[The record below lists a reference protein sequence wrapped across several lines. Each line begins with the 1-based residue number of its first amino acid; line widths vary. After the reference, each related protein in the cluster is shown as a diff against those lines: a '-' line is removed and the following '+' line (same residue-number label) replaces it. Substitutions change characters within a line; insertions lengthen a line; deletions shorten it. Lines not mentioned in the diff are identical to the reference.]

1 MLNLK
6 TGAAVQVSHD
16 GGIELGLIE
25 SINYNSGKVLVAF
38 GEGINLNFC
47 LFNISQVK
55 AGA

>member
-1 MLNLK
+1 MLNLNK
-6 TGAAVQVSHD
+6 GAAVQVSHD
-16 GGIELGLIE
+16 GGIEFGLIE

-38 GEGINLNFC
+38 GEGSNLNFC